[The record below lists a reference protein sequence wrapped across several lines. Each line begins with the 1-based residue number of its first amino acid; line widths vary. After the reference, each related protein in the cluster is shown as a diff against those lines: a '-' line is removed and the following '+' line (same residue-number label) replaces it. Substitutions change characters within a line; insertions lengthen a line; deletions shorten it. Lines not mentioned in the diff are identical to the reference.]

1 MGSSQLSGFMS
12 LETEDQDQAGG
23 GADVELL
30 QCAEENDCSLL
41 VNNDL
46 DLDLDF
52 DSSKEMMIV
61 TLAASVTRCMDILI
75 GRRTIVPFLGSFL
88 TCIIN
93 FDADGAMMKNGIR
106 DGDEQ
111 RHPEE
116 ALDGC
121 LMKNDCVATLDNGL
135 GVDVDKLVSCIGS
148 AASFE

>member
-1 MGSSQLSGFMS
+1 M
-12 LETEDQDQAGG
+12 
-23 GADVELL
+23 
-30 QCAEENDCSLL
+30 
-41 VNNDL
+41 L
-46 DLDLDF
+46 DLDFDF
-52 DSSKEMMIV
+52 DSSKEMMID

-121 LMKNDCVATLDNGL
+121 LMKNDCVATMDNGL